1 MKPKP
6 TKEPRP
12 VRPLTAWA
20 VVGPDG
26 VICPHTIDYRK
37 RDAIFH
43 SSLPAW
49 GARSKE
55 IWASKHKQGY
65 RCVKVRVEE
74 VTK

>member
-26 VICPHTIDYRK
+26 HIRK
-37 RDAIFH
+37 NTLGYLRRAAISAFCYMDIVEW
-43 SSLPAW
+43 PW
-49 GARSKE
+49 YY
-55 IWASKHKQGY
+55 KQGY
-65 RCVKVRVEE
+65 RCVKVRIEE